1 MDVRQECERSS
12 VGENVA
18 KSMRLVNSSAYPRKH
33 ARAFVYAA
41 LGFDKI
47 GQALAQASFAAG
59 WAEVEGPPLTCSAR
73 SRKAAIA

>member
-1 MDVRQECERSS
+1 
-12 VGENVA
+12 
-18 KSMRLVNSSAYPRKH
+18 MRTKFCGGKCCKEYALGDSSAYPRKH

-73 SRKAAIA
+73 SREAAIA